1 MVDQVTEG
9 NIDCM
14 VQEKLLVRADDTAV
28 EEQGTRHDNA
38 VEGLEKRHDTVVGEP
53 ESVPD
58 IVAVELER
66 QHGSA
71 EAGQVIPRGKWAGS
85 PQDGEELERL
95 RVIACALVS
104 EAKEMTHDFST
115 RSRSYLEEEG
125 PWRRSHS
132 NSWAMG
138 WGLLPAV

>member
-38 VEGLEKRHDTVVGEP
+38 VEGLEKRHDT
-53 ESVPD
+53 
-58 IVAVELER
+58 VAVELER

>member
-9 NIDCM
+9 NIGCM

-28 EEQGTRHDNA
+28 EE
-38 VEGLEKRHDTVVGEP
+38 LEKRHDTVAGEP

-66 QHGSA
+66 QHDSA

-85 PQDGEELERL
+85 PQDGKELERL
-95 RVIACALVS
+95 RAIACVLVS
-104 EAKEMTHDFST
+104 EAKGMTHDFST

-138 WGLLPAV
+138 WGLLPAVSRASWTSMA